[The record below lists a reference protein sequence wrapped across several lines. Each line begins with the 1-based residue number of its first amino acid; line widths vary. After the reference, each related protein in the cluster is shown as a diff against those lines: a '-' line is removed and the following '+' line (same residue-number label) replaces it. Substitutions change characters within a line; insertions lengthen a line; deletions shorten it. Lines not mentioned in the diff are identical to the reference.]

1 MMKINDMLIDIA
13 KDAWIF
19 EAWSN
24 HEEHGIITY
33 TVKLTCGV
41 QARGR
46 KSFTSSVFE
55 VALAE
60 SHLYA
65 TGGWKAL

>member
-1 MMKINDMLIDIA
+1 MKIGDMLKDIA
-13 KDAWIF
+13 EECWIF

-46 KSFTSSVFE
+46 TSFTSSAFE

-60 SHLYA
+60 AHLYA
-65 TGGWKAL
+65 TGGWKVL